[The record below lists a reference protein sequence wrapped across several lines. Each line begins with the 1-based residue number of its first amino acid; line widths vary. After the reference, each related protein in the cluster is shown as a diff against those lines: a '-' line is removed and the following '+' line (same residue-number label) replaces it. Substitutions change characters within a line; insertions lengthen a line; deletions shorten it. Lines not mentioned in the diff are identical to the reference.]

1 MPVGRT
7 PTSAADPQVG
17 PLVYRIMLIGNDD
30 LSGVG
35 RPGAGSSRRCIVR
48 DLGRMS
54 YRDALAI
61 QESIAAER
69 KLGQGTDHLLFVEH
83 PHVVTIGRNGRE
95 SNVLASPELLRS
107 KGIEVYESDRGG
119 DVTYH
124 GPGQIVAYPIID
136 LREWKRD
143 VGAFVRAI
151 EQTLIDTL
159 EEFGIRSFRIPKLT
173 GVWTDAGGGQIAP
186 YQAPY
191 QAKIAAIGVHLSRW
205 VSTHGWAL
213 NVTTDLRFF
222 DFIVPCGL
230 TKPVT
235 SMERMGVT
243 ADPEE
248 VKRALARHFGRLF
261 DFEMRVATPELTGAT
276 R

>member
-1 MPVGRT
+1 MTRT
-7 PTSAADPQVG
+7 
-17 PLVYRIMLIGNDD
+17 
-30 LSGVG
+30 
-35 RPGAGSSRRCIVR
+35 CIVR

-54 YRDALAI
+54 YADALAI
-61 QESIAAER
+61 QEGLANER
-69 KLGQGTDHLLFVEH
+69 KLGQGTDHLLLVEH
-83 PHVVTIGRNGRE
+83 PHVVTIGRNGSE
-95 SNVLASPELLRS
+95 SNVLASADLRRRE
-107 KGIEVYESDRGG
+107 GIELFESDRGG

-124 GPGQIVAYPIID
+124 GPGQIVAYPIVD

-159 EEFGIRSFRIPKLT
+159 EEFGIQSFRVPGLA
-173 GVWTDAGGGQIAP
+173 GVWTSTDGAE
-186 YQAPY
+186 

-213 NVTTDLRFF
+213 NVTTDLRYF
-222 DFIVPCGL
+222 DYIVPCGL

-235 SMERMGVT
+235 SMERLGVQ
-243 ADPEE
+243 ADPEDL
-248 VKRALARHFGRLF
+248 KRALARHFGRVF
-261 DFEMRVATPELTGAT
+261 DFEMSGIAAETPELTGAL

>member
-1 MPVGRT
+1 MT
-7 PTSAADPQVG
+7 
-17 PLVYRIMLIGNDD
+17 
-30 LSGVG
+30 
-35 RPGAGSSRRCIVR
+35 RPCIVR

-54 YRDALAI
+54 YAEALCI
-61 QESIAAER
+61 QESIANER

-95 SNVLASPELLRS
+95 SNVLVPPELLQAN
-107 KGIEVYESDRGG
+107 GIALHESDRGG

-124 GPGQIVAYPIID
+124 GPGQIVAYPIMD

-143 VGAFVRAI
+143 VGALVRAI

-159 EEFGIRSFRIPKLT
+159 EEFGIHAFRVAGLP
-173 GVWTDAGGGQIAP
+173 GVWTGRNESEP
-186 YQAPY
+186 
-191 QAKIAAIGVHLSRW
+191 AKIAAIGVHLSRW

-222 DFIVPCGL
+222 EYIVPCGL
-230 TKPVT
+230 KKPVT
-235 SMERMGVT
+235 SMERMGVQ
-243 ADPEE
+243 ADPED

-261 DFEMRVATPELTGAT
+261 DFEMRVQVPELTGAL